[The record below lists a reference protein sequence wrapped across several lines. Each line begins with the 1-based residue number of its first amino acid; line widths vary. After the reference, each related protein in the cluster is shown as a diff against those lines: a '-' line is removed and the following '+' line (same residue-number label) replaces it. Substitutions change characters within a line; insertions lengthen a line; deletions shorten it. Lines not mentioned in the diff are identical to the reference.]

1 MNTPIE
7 NLRLPRTG
15 KSTLCEVMSA
25 AILLL
30 AWIAGIVATSNHK
43 TSGRIVILLIVF
55 SVIVALMHYCS
66 YRPTMPWARNSFQPT
81 TVRQAMV
88 ASRYYRVFAIE
99 MALFCLII
107 ILFDLLDMR
116 DSLPSRA
123 LGSVFFVFVMITYN
137 SASRKL
143 MRVRNAER
151 EQRQQNGHGK

>member
-15 KSTLCEVMSA
+15 KSTLYEVMSA

-30 AWIAGIVATSNHK
+30 AWIAGIVATSNH
-43 TSGRIVILLIVF
+43 
-55 SVIVALMHYCS
+55 S

-81 TVRQAMV
+81 TVRQAKV

-123 LGSVFFVFVMITYN
+123 LGFVFFVVVMITYN

>member
-30 AWIAGIVATSNHK
+30 AWIAGIVAAINHK

-81 TVRQAMV
+81 TVRQAKV

-116 DSLPSRA
+116 NSLPSRA
-123 LGSVFFVFVMITYN
+123 SGFVFFVVVMITYN

>member
-15 KSTLCEVMSA
+15 KSTLYEVMSA

-30 AWIAGIVATSNHK
+30 AWIAGIVATINHK
-43 TSGRIVILLIVF
+43 TSGRIVIL
-55 SVIVALMHYCS
+55 
-66 YRPTMPWARNSFQPT
+66 PTMPWARNSFQPT

-123 LGSVFFVFVMITYN
+123 LGFVFFVVVMITYN

>member
-15 KSTLCEVMSA
+15 KSTLYEVMSA

-30 AWIAGIVATSNHK
+30 AWIAGIVATINHK

-81 TVRQAMV
+81 TVRQAKV

-99 MALFCLII
+99 MALLCLII

-123 LGSVFFVFVMITYN
+123 SGFVFFVVVMITYN

>member
-15 KSTLCEVMSA
+15 KSTLYEVMSA

-30 AWIAGIVATSNHK
+30 AWIAGIVATINHK

-55 SVIVALMHYCS
+55 SVVVALMHYCS
-66 YRPTMPWARNSFQPT
+66 YRPAMPWARNSFQPT

-123 LGSVFFVFVMITYN
+123 SGFVFFVFLMITYN

>member
-1 MNTPIE
+1 
-7 NLRLPRTG
+7 
-15 KSTLCEVMSA
+15 MSA

-55 SVIVALMHYCS
+55 SVVVALMHYCS

-81 TVRQAMV
+81 TVRQAKV

-123 LGSVFFVFVMITYN
+123 LGFVFFVVVMITYN

>member
-15 KSTLCEVMSA
+15 KSTLYEVMSA

-30 AWIAGIVATSNHK
+30 AWIAGIVAAINHK

-81 TVRQAMV
+81 TVRQAKV
-88 ASRYYRVFAIE
+88 ASRCYRVFAME

-116 DSLPSRA
+116 NSLPSRA
-123 LGSVFFVFVMITYN
+123 LGFVFFVFLMITYN